1 MSLWDTLQSIWNEKL
16 YVLAPVGMVVSFVA
30 MVWLNL
36 SPWSDFHYI
45 PETVEMFFA
54 GCVCGLMAR
63 NNEEFFAPSMMLP
76 AAVNYVLKALLIPI
90 TMLLTVCFYA
100 GLYFGGKN
108 NE

>member
-1 MSLWDTLQSIWNEKL
+1 MNKKL
-16 YVLAPVGMVVSFVA
+16 RVLAPTSMVVSFVA

-63 NNEEFFAPSMMLP
+63 KDEELFAMSMVLP
-76 AAVNYVLKALLIPI
+76 AMVNYLFDALFNPI
-90 TMLLTVCFYA
+90 TLLLSGCFYA
-100 GLYFGGKN
+100 GLYLGGEN
-108 NE
+108 V